1 MVVEIFF
8 INIALEIT
16 IYKSMNNSTQYK
28 AIQEKIQDTCSISIN
43 PLIFPL
49 KDTSLLNDNFGG
61 FVDFPKSVA
70 REILTTPNEYLS
82 FLGLIPSK
90 SYEEITESNEQSTS
104 NDYQKACLYIK
115 DKLKPVT
122 NFSINCDWLE
132 FWGTCYLKGLTNNY
146 NVDTNLFYEISNK
159 FYLTN
164 FKNMNSAYY
173 STICDIY
180 KMSDVENIKVATL
193 VFNPKSCKNST
204 EQLDNEIFKDQVS
217 KCNLQIINRCLY
229 EMNVSELIQ
238 DLFQDL
244 NYKALSITRLDIAYD
259 NTENIVNIVKD
270 IDNNE
275 LPLLLKKQGQINT
288 QRTQRNGSFTGYKIG
303 TSMSDKQ
310 VVCYNK
316 SRELRKVKDK
326 DYIKQSWTDSSIDY
340 EDTDIW
346 RTEFRFRGKA
356 LKKLDITVNDFINNI
371 DQKQFLYEVSKKLN
385 ANMLQLKLRYKA
397 RIEGKSTTKTE
408 IFDLL
413 PNLELKYGIQK
424 KEIETNQHDWYKI
437 KLSLHLAYKMMLFGT
452 IDIETFNQQIKYLF
466 SLDANAEEWFATK
479 SGIDTYSKFNIDQ
492 TKTTW
497 YEKYKKEADLFRKK
511 EHLNNLE
518 LDRKK
523 EMLELYEKS
532 RKN

>member
-1 MVVEIFF
+1 
-8 INIALEIT
+8 
-16 IYKSMNNSTQYK
+16 MNNYK
-28 AIQEKIQDTCSISIN
+28 HSQAINENIQDTCINSIN

-49 KDTSLLNDNFGG
+49 KNTDLLNDTFGG

-70 REILTTPNEYLS
+70 REILTTHS
-82 FLGLIPSK
+82 
-90 SYEEITESNEQSTS
+90 ESTDFDSVSDVEQ
-104 NDYQKACLYIK
+104 ARFYIK
-115 DKLKPVT
+115 NKIKETT

-146 NVDTNLFYEISNK
+146 NVDTNLFYEISNN

-180 KMSDVENIKVATL
+180 KMSDTENIKVATL
-193 VFNPKSCKNST
+193 VFNPKNCKNSSD
-204 EQLDNEIFKDQVS
+204 QLDNEIFKEQVS

-275 LPLLLKKQGQINT
+275 LPVLLKKQGQINT
-288 QRTQRNGSFTGYKIG
+288 QRTQRNGAFTGYKIG

-326 DYIKQSWTDSSIDY
+326 DYIKQSWTNSSIDY
-340 EDTDIW
+340 EENDIW

-385 ANMLQLKLRYKA
+385 ANMLQLKFRYKV
-397 RIEGKSTTKTE
+397 RINSKSTTKTE

-413 PNLELKYGIQK
+413 PNLEFKYGIEK
-424 KEIETNQHDWYKI
+424 KEIETTTHDWYKI

-479 SGIDTYSKFNIDQ
+479 SGIDTYSKFNIDK
-492 TKTTW
+492 TKSTW